1 VAIARG
7 QQQGRRKGYDMTE
20 DEEFERI
27 SHEQKYTRRDKR
39 IDQGNRVG
47 EPLSV
52 TYSIKLT
59 QSQRVAL
66 IRLGPEW
73 VRSQIDAASR

>member
-1 VAIARG
+1 
-7 QQQGRRKGYDMTE
+7 MTE

-27 SHEQKYTRRDKR
+27 SHERKYNRRDKR
-39 IDQGNRVG
+39 IDQNKRSG

-59 QSQRVAL
+59 QSQRIAL
-66 IRLGPEW
+66 MKLGPEW
-73 VRSQIDAASR
+73 IRSQIDAVSR

>member
-1 VAIARG
+1 
-7 QQQGRRKGYDMTE
+7 MTD

-27 SHEQKYTRRDKR
+27 SHERKYTRRDKR
-39 IDQGNRVG
+39 IDQEKRVG

-59 QSQRVAL
+59 QSQRITL
-66 IRLGPEW
+66 MRLGPEW
-73 VRSQIDAASR
+73 IRSQIDAAKAIAGNTG